1 MTTRQSKRFDR
12 ATNGF
17 TLIELLIV
25 IAIIGI
31 LAAVVIPTFQS
42 SIRKANEAS
51 AVTTVNTIK
60 VAEAKYVIDHQD
72 HYGTFRQLFSEG
84 YLDKRFNTEKPNVRG
99 YIFVLTLVDK
109 NERAAI
115 SYQLNANPE
124 CAEGVGATGKIFYYS
139 EPDAGVY
146 VNRDGVADAD
156 DELL

>member
-1 MTTRQSKRFDR
+1 MNTRQRKFDR
-12 ATNGF
+12 TTNGF

-31 LAAVVIPTFQS
+31 LAGVLIPTYKTS
-42 SIRKANEAS
+42 VRKANEAS
-51 AVTTVNTIK
+51 AVAAVNTIK
-60 VAEAKYVIDHQD
+60 IAEAKYAIDHQGR
-72 HYGTFRQLFSEG
+72 YGSFSQLFSDG
-84 YLDKRFNTEKPNVRG
+84 YLDRRFNTEKPNVRG

-124 CAEGVGATGKIFYYS
+124 SAEGIGATGKIFYYS
-139 EPDAGVY
+139 EPDAGIY

-156 DELL
+156 DEIL

>member
-1 MTTRQSKRFDR
+1 MNTRQRKFDR
-12 ATNGF
+12 TTNGF

-60 VAEAKYVIDHQD
+60 VAEAKYVIDHQG
-72 HYGTFRQLFSEG
+72 HYGTFSQLFSEG
-84 YLDKRFNTEKPNVRG
+84 YLDKRFNTEKPHVRG
-99 YIFVLTLVDK
+99 YIFVLTFVNK

-124 CAEGVGATGKIFYYS
+124 SAEGIGATGKIFYYS
-139 EPDAGVY
+139 EPDAGIF

-156 DELL
+156 DEIL

>member
-1 MTTRQSKRFDR
+1 MKTRQSRRYDWT
-12 ATNGF
+12 TNGF

-31 LAAVVIPTFQS
+31 LAGVVIPTFQS

-51 AVTTVNTIK
+51 AVTTVNAIK
-60 VAEAKYVIDHQD
+60 IAESKYAIDHQGR
-72 HYGTFRQLFSEG
+72 YGTFSQLFSEG
-84 YLDKRFNTEKPNVRG
+84 YLDKRFNAEKPHVRG

-124 CAEGVGATGKIFYYS
+124 CAEGIGATGKIFYYS

-146 VNRDGVADAD
+146 FNRDGVADAD

>member
-1 MTTRQSKRFDR
+1 MNTRQSKRSDR
-12 ATNGF
+12 TTNGF
-17 TLIELLIV
+17 TLIQLLIV

-60 VAEAKYVIDHQD
+60 VAEAKYVIDHQG
-72 HYGTFRQLFSEG
+72 HYGTFSQLFSEG
-84 YLDKRFNTEKPNVRG
+84 YLDKRFNMEKPHVRG
-99 YIFVLTLVDK
+99 YIFVLTLVDR

-124 CAEGVGATGKIFYYS
+124 CAEGIGATGKIFYYS

-146 VNRDGVADAD
+146 VNRDGVADAE
-156 DELL
+156 DEIL